1 VGNRF
6 DEGYGYF
13 TLATVS
19 VFPGKYG
26 QALTAVETALALFSA
41 LQDAQG
47 TAFTLTVQ
55 GILYTDLGAY
65 GKAAAAFE
73 QIIEAADWD
82 LTIGPLNT
90 ALAGLAFVHSLR
102 GEHGPA
108 LSYTARLLERVK
120 QAGMYRSWESSLEG
134 WALLT
139 MANTAA
145 EQGDLDGAYQHY
157 MHADAV
163 FRGATEPVI
172 MRPNML
178 LDATAGL
185 ARLAEARGETSLALQ
200 QVEAL
205 LEHLSA
211 GPVDGALEP
220 LRVYLTCYRVL
231 AAHDDPRASEI
242 LQEGYRVLMARA
254 ASIDETSLRHS
265 YLEKVRANREL
276 LAAARAAGIADRTS

>member
-1 VGNRF
+1 M
-6 DEGYGYF
+6 E
-13 TLATVS
+13 A
-19 VFPGKYG
+19 
-26 QALTAVETALALFSA
+26 ALALFSA
-41 LQDAQG
+41 LQNTQG

-73 QIIEAADWD
+73 QVIEAADLD
-82 LTIGPLNT
+82 LTIGPVNP

-108 LSYTARLLERVK
+108 LSYTARLLERVRK
-120 QAGMYRSWESSLEG
+120 AGMYRSWESSLEG
-134 WALLT
+134 WGLLI

-157 MHADAV
+157 THADAV

-172 MRPNML
+172 MRPNMH

-185 ARLAEARGETSLALQ
+185 ARLAEARGETSLALHH
-200 QVEAL
+200 VAVL
-205 LEHLSA
+205 LEHLST
-211 GPVDGALEP
+211 GSVDGALEP
-220 LRVYLTCYRVL
+220 LRIYLTCYRIL

-242 LQEGYRVLMARA
+242 LKVGYRVLRARA
-254 ASIDETSLRHS
+254 ASIDDPALLHS
-265 YLEKVRANREL
+265 YLEHVGPNREL
-276 LAAARAAGIADRTS
+276 LAAARDAGIADRQS